1 VYICDKYVHVPD
13 ACPHVTDITS
23 YSWND
28 LTDTMR
34 STDVQ
39 IREQL
44 QNTAFFAT
52 LRHLYTGSLKE
63 ELAAKAVA
71 VEELILGPREAMVLP
86 SDEELCARFRGSIN
100 ANERQ
105 MLLSD
110 LQTEQGI
117 LSSFLEALVQRGVWD
132 EVVGLE
138 RQTRGGN
145 ADESFYEYSQNAFRE
160 MSEEMEVA
168 ESLGPDVQM
177 S

>member
-13 ACPHVTDITS
+13 TCPHVTDITS

-71 VEELILGPREAMVLP
+71 VEELILGPREATVLP

-160 MSEEMEVA
+160 KSEEMEVA